1 MSQPTLALMTADG
14 TCWATFPPGAAEPLP
29 LPLMRFALA
38 LEAPFDSSGLERL
51 ARIPVDVVL
60 LDLRNAREPRSVLI
74 LPVRKAAATAKVVVV
89 GPIGDTLLAEQA
101 LRLGAAAYL
110 SSDLSGMTL
119 LRACNQVLR
128 GEIPLSPTGQ
138 GAAAK
143 VGRLGTVAAR

>member
-1 MSQPTLALMTADG
+1 MSNPTLALMTADG
-14 TCWATFPPGAAEPLP
+14 TCWATFPAGAGEPLP

-38 LEAPFDSSGLERL
+38 LEAPFDSAGLERL
-51 ARIPVDVVL
+51 AATPVDVVL

-74 LPVRKAAATAKVVVV
+74 LPVRKAAPGAKVIVV
-89 GPIGDTLLAEQA
+89 GPVGDTLLAEQA

-128 GEIPLSPTGQ
+128 GEVPLSPTGQ

-143 VGRLGTVAAR
+143 VGRLGTVVAR